1 MRIGLDTNILVY
13 AEGVNG
19 EAMARISRATLA
31 ALPAEGVVLPAQV
44 LGELFA
50 VLTRKAGRT
59 ARQARD
65 AVMQWRDSYASVE
78 TSSAVLLAAIDLAAD
93 HHFAIWDAVI
103 MAAVAEADCRLLL
116 SEDLQDGF
124 SWRGV
129 TVVNPFAEQRHPL
142 LAALIG

>member
-1 MRIGLDTNILVY
+1 MRIGLDTNIPVY

-19 EAMARISRATLA
+19 QAMARASRAILA
-31 ALPAEGVVLPAQV
+31 ALPTQDVVLPVQV

-59 ARQARD
+59 PTQARD
-65 AVMQWRDSYASVE
+65 AVMQWRDSYATVE
-78 TSSAVLLAAIDLAAD
+78 TSSQVLLTAIDLAAD
-93 HHFAIWDAVI
+93 HHLAIWDAII

-142 LAALIG
+142 LTALIG

>member
-1 MRIGLDTNILVY
+1 VRIGLDTNIPVY

-19 EAMARISRATLA
+19 EAMARTSRAILA
-31 ALPAEGVVLPAQV
+31 ALPTQDVVLPVQV

-59 ARQARD
+59 PTQARD
-65 AVMQWRDSYASVE
+65 AVMQWRDSYATVE
-78 TSSAVLLAAIDLAAD
+78 TSSQVLLTAIDLAAD
-93 HHFAIWDAVI
+93 HHFAIWDAII

-142 LAALIG
+142 LTALIG

>member
-19 EAMARISRATLA
+19 EAMSRASQLVLA
-31 ALPAEGVVLPAQV
+31 ALPTQDILLPAQV

-59 ARQARD
+59 PAQARD
-65 AVMQWRDSYASVE
+65 VVMQWRDSYATVD
-78 TSSAVLLAAIDLAAD
+78 TSSQVLLAAVDLAAD

>member
-1 MRIGLDTNILVY
+1 MRIGLDTNIPVY

-19 EAMARISRATLA
+19 EAMAQASRAILA
-31 ALPAEGVVLPAQV
+31 ALPTQGVVLPVQV

-59 ARQARD
+59 PTQARD
-65 AVMQWRDSYASVE
+65 AVMQWRDSYATAE
-78 TSSAVLLAAIDLAAD
+78 TSSQVLLTAIDLVAD
-93 HHFAIWDAVI
+93 HHFAIWDAII

>member
-19 EAMARISRATLA
+19 EAMSKASKTVLA
-31 ALPAEGVVLPAQV
+31 ALPTQDILLPAQV

-59 ARQARD
+59 PAQARD
-65 AVMQWRDSYASVE
+65 AVMQWRDSYATVD
-78 TSSAVLLAAIDLAAD
+78 TSSQVLLAAVDLAAD

-103 MAAVAEADCRLLL
+103 MAAVAEAECRLLL

-129 TVVNPFAEQRHPL
+129 TVVNPFAEHRHPL

>member
-19 EAMARISRATLA
+19 EAMSGASQSVLA
-31 ALPAEGVVLPAQV
+31 ALPTQDVMLPAQV

-59 ARQARD
+59 PVQARD
-65 AVMQWRDSYASVE
+65 AVMQWRDSYATID
-78 TSSAVLLAAIDLAAD
+78 TSSPVLLAAVDLATD
-93 HHFAIWDAVI
+93 HHFAIWDAVT

-116 SEDLQDGF
+116 SDDLQDGF

-142 LAALIG
+142 LVALIG

>member
-19 EAMARISRATLA
+19 EAMSKASQTVLA
-31 ALPAEGVVLPAQV
+31 ALPTQDILLPAQV

-59 ARQARD
+59 SAQARD
-65 AVMQWRDSYASVE
+65 AVMQWRDSYATVD
-78 TSSAVLLAAIDLAAD
+78 TSGPVLLAAVDLAAD

-129 TVVNPFAEQRHPL
+129 TVANPFAEQRHPL